1 MRARPLL
8 GALGIAAML
17 LAGGCG
23 QKGPLFLP
31 DKNKSALPPPA
42 AVPTPAPA
50 PAAAPVPDKD
60 PRDKDGDNPGS

>member
-1 MRARPLL
+1 
-8 GALGIAAML
+8 ML

-50 PAAAPVPDKD
+50 PAAAPVPNKD